1 MELQL
6 VKHLDMNPTVTLN
19 VLCDQVVPIEED
31 MNEEEQAVRDH
42 LRSLVIEFMK
52 GRAKQNIIRHATA
65 EPADPIVN
73 LLFDRVAAVST
84 QRPLVFP
91 RR

>member
-19 VLCDQVVPIEED
+19 VLCDQVVPTEED

-52 GRAKQNIIRHATA
+52 GRAKQNIIRHSTA

-73 LLFDRVAAVST
+73 LLFDRVVAVST
-84 QRPLVFP
+84 QRLLVFP

>member
-31 MNEEEQAVRDH
+31 MNEEEQVVRDR

-52 GRAKQNIIRHATA
+52 GRAKQNIIRHAT
-65 EPADPIVN
+65 EDPADPIVN
-73 LLFDRVAAVST
+73 LLFDRVADVSI
-84 QRPLVFP
+84 RRSLFSP